1 MKKIGASI
9 IFGIVCLILSSA
21 ITMQLKLT
29 NTSESAASQAK
40 KNDQLKDQILVLND
54 KNNKLI
60 GKLQD
65 TTKNL
70 ETIRDKAAQNN
81 SSSVQKSELIKK
93 YLVFIGYTD
102 VLGQGVIIKYIPTK
116 DQNKSDITA
125 DLRDVVN
132 ELKNA
137 GAEAISI
144 NDQRLINT
152 SSIEMVKNKIEIN
165 KIEISAPYTIKIIGN
180 PEIINSSLIRPGG
193 TIELIEDTGVS
204 INIQIKEKVN
214 ISKYSEN
221 Q

>member
-102 VLGQGVIIKYIPTK
+102 VLGQGLIIKYIPTK

>member
-102 VLGQGVIIKYIPTK
+102 VLGQGVIIQYIPTK